1 LSGEEHDMT
10 DQWTD
15 RLSEY
20 LDDELP
26 PDERAAVEA
35 HLRHCVACGAVLAD
49 LKRIVGRARNLED
62 RPPAHDLWPGIAA
75 RIGASPATPD
85 RAGVTAIDGP
95 RRRRWSF
102 SLPELAAAGIALMA
116 LSGGAAWLLHP
127 GPATTVIARSP
138 VAEPIATP
146 GLTPALAPSGSFRI
160 GLTPSRR
167 AAGLSYDAAVA
178 DLEGVLTA
186 GRGRL
191 DSTTVRVI
199 ERNLATIDSAI
210 VQAQRA
216 VAADSANAYLNSHL
230 AETMRRKL
238 ELLRQAAALVTSVS

>member
-1 LSGEEHDMT
+1 MT
-10 DQWTD
+10 DHWTD

-20 LDDELP
+20 LDDELT
-26 PDERAAVEA
+26 PDEQAAVEG
-35 HLRHCVACGAVLAD
+35 HLRHCVACGAALAD
-49 LKRIVGRARNLED
+49 LKRIVVRAQSLED
-62 RPPAHDLWPGIAA
+62 RPPARDLWPAIAA
-75 RIGASPATPD
+75 RIGASPATAE
-85 RAGVTAIDGP
+85 RADVVAIGAA
-95 RRRRWSF
+95 RRRWSF
-102 SLPELAAAGIALMA
+102 SLPQLAAAGIALMA

-127 GPATTVIARSP
+127 VTSTVVVARGPA
-138 VAEPIATP
+138 AEPSVTP

-160 GLTPSRR
+160 GLSPSRR

-210 VQAQRA
+210 AQAQGA

>member
-1 LSGEEHDMT
+1 MT
-10 DQWTD
+10 DHWTD

-20 LDDELP
+20 LDDELT

-35 HLRHCVACGAVLAD
+35 HLRHCVPCGAALAD
-49 LKRIVGRARNLED
+49 LKRIVIRAKSLED
-62 RPPAHDLWPGIAA
+62 RPPARDHWPAIAA
-75 RIGASPATPD
+75 RIGASPATAD
-85 RAGVTAIDGP
+85 RAEVVAIGAA

-127 GPATTVIARSP
+127 VTSTAVVARGPAAAPSV
-138 VAEPIATP
+138 TP

-160 GLTPSRR
+160 GLSPSRR

-210 VQAQRA
+210 AEAQRA

>member
-1 LSGEEHDMT
+1 MT

-20 LDDELP
+20 LDDELLP
-26 PDERAAVEA
+26 EERTAVEA

-49 LKRIVGRARNLED
+49 LKRIILRAQGLED
-62 RPPAHDLWPGIAA
+62 RPPARDLWPAIAA
-75 RIGASPATPD
+75 RISASPVTTD
-85 RAGVTAIDGP
+85 RGEVLAIDAI

-102 SLPELAAAGIALMA
+102 SLPQLVAAGIALMA

-127 GPATTVIARSP
+127 AATSAVVASGPA
-138 VAEPIATP
+138 AEPVVTP

-167 AAGLSYDAAVA
+167 AAGQSYAAAVA

-210 VQAQRA
+210 AQAQRA

>member
-1 LSGEEHDMT
+1 MT

-26 PDERAAVEA
+26 PEERAAVEA

-49 LKRIVGRARNLED
+49 LKRVVVRAQGLQD
-62 RPPAHDLWPGIAA
+62 RLPTQDLWPGIAA
-75 RIGASPATPD
+75 RISATPATAD
-85 RAGVTAIDGP
+85 RDAALAIDGTR

-127 GPATTVIARSP
+127 VTTTAVVANGPA
-138 VAEPIATP
+138 AEPVVTP
-146 GLTPALAPSGSFRI
+146 GLTPELAPSGSFRV

-167 AAGLSYDAAVA
+167 AAGLSYAAAVA

-238 ELLRQAAALVTSVS
+238 ELLRQAAALVTSAS

>member
-1 LSGEEHDMT
+1 MT

-20 LDDELP
+20 LDDELT
-26 PDERAAVEA
+26 PDERAAVEG
-35 HLRHCVACGAVLAD
+35 HLSHCVACGAALAD
-49 LKRIVGRARNLED
+49 LKRIVARARALED
-62 RPPAHDLWPGIAA
+62 RPPARDLWPAIAA
-75 RIGASPATPD
+75 RIGAAPPPAD
-85 RAGVTAIDGP
+85 RGDVVALDATR

-127 GPATTVIARSP
+127 GGTPPTAVATRPTA
-138 VAEPIATP
+138 A
-146 GLTPALAPSGSFRI
+146 PALSPTGSPRVA
-160 GLTPSRR
+160 LTSSRR
-167 AAGLSYDAAVA
+167 AAGQSYDAAVA

-210 VQAQRA
+210 AQAQRA
-216 VAADSANAYLNSHL
+216 VAADSANVYLNSHL

-238 ELLRQAAALVTSVS
+238 ELLRQAAALVSS

>member
-1 LSGEEHDMT
+1 MT

-26 PDERAAVEA
+26 PEERTAVEA
-35 HLRHCVACGAVLAD
+35 HLQHCVACGAVLAD
-49 LKRIVGRARNLED
+49 LKRIVVRARGLED
-62 RPPAHDLWPGIAA
+62 RPPARDLWLAIAA
-75 RIGASPATPD
+75 RIGTSPATAD
-85 RAGVTAIDGP
+85 RGEVLAIDATR

-102 SLPELAAAGIALMA
+102 SLPQLAAASIALMA

-127 GPATTVIARSP
+127 VATTAVVTRDPATKP
-138 VAEPIATP
+138 VVTP

-160 GLTPSRR
+160 GLSPSRR

>member
-1 LSGEEHDMT
+1 MT

-26 PDERAAVEA
+26 PEERAAVDA

-49 LKRIVGRARNLED
+49 LKRIVVRARALED
-62 RPPAHDLWPGIAA
+62 RPPARDLWPAIAA
-75 RIGASPATPD
+75 RIGATPATAE
-85 RAGVTAIDGP
+85 RADVVAIGAV

-127 GPATTVIARSP
+127 VATTAVVASGPA
-138 VAEPIATP
+138 AEPVVTP
-146 GLTPALAPSGSFRI
+146 GLTPAMAPSGSFRV

-238 ELLRQAAALVTSVS
+238 ELLRQAAALVTSES